1 VNLLARVYDVTDGE
15 VLIDGVDVR
24 EIPLESLRRTIGY
37 VPQETFLF
45 SLPLEENVAF
55 GMRQADEERLKHA
68 VETAQLSKD
77 LIDFPQG
84 LHTTIG
90 ERGVTLSGGQKQ
102 RASIARAV
110 AKDPLI
116 LVLDDALSSVD
127 TNTEAA
133 ILEGLREVMAG
144 RTSIVIAHRIST
156 VKNLDQIIVME
167 QGRIVERGTH
177 RELLALGGLYAA
189 MYRRQLLSE
198 ELDVD
203 DGETDDSDI
212 NEPSEAAPD

>member
-1 VNLLARVYDVTDGE
+1 
-15 VLIDGVDVR
+15 
-24 EIPLESLRRTIGY
+24 
-37 VPQETFLF
+37 
-45 SLPLEENVAF
+45 
-55 GMRQADEERLKHA
+55 M
-68 VETAQLSKD
+68 
-77 LIDFPQG
+77 DFPQG

-133 ILEGLREVMAG
+133 ILEGLREVMSG
-144 RTSIVIAHRIST
+144 RTSIVIAPPHLDGQEPRSDHRDGAGTYRRARNAS
-156 VKNLDQIIVME
+156 
-167 QGRIVERGTH
+167 RIAR
-177 RELLALGGLYAA
+177 AGGLYAA

-203 DGETDDSDI
+203 DGETDDEDI
-212 NEPSEAAPD
+212 TEPSEAAPD